1 MRTRH
6 TLEIVAVLA
15 CCLVAGSAAAQQGE
29 RLGTLAVTGVALDAE
44 SDPVGDTGSSIQ
56 LDDGYAVSFAFT
68 WMARHTWSL
77 ETTFSLSRLETDAI
91 AGSAAG
97 TELGHLWTT
106 WVTVGPQYHIPVY
119 SRFEPVV
126 GVGAVVVW
134 PFADDLTSVAGDVGV
149 GELKVDPDFG
159 WTGNVGV
166 LWHVSSSW
174 AWRADVRY
182 LSTDLDVRV
191 RDTAGATVDT
201 VRLPFDGWTV
211 SLGGTWRF

>member
-1 MRTRH
+1 MKLVLIGAPGSGKGTQAKYLTEKYHIPQISTGDMLRA
-6 TLEIVAVLA
+6 AV
-15 CCLVAGSAAAQQGE
+15 
-29 RLGTLAVTGVALDAE
+29 
-44 SDPVGDTGSSIQ
+44 
-56 LDDGYAVSFAFT
+56 
-68 WMARHTWSL
+68 
-77 ETTFSLSRLETDAI
+77 
-91 AGSAAG
+91 AAG

-119 SRFEPVV
+119 SRFEPVA

-134 PFADDLTSVAGDVGV
+134 PFADDLTSAAGDVGV